1 MDVLKVGDQLK
12 SQSAAHGT
20 ASTATVSAGRV
31 DPSVGKIGDHI
42 RTGDAFR
49 LRSVKFPDYELG
61 ITNVKIR
68 DEYTYLGLRKIGDTA
83 SAGSDNWCQEV
94 WFYVKLNSMATELFK
109 LPK

>member
-12 SQSAAHGT
+12 SQTAAGGGGVTT
-20 ASTATVSAGRV
+20 AAGGRM
-31 DPSVGKIGDHI
+31 DHSVGKVGDHI

-49 LRSVKFPDYELG
+49 LRSVKFPEYELG

-94 WFYVKLNSMATELFK
+94 WFYIKLNSMATELFK
-109 LPK
+109 MPK